1 LELVAVVVVQSERK
15 VEVVVVQMDHLED
28 LGNIDVSENL
38 VETPLGVVYH
48 VFLVVSMIKQ
58 VR

>member
-1 LELVAVVVVQSERK
+1 MELVEVVVVQVERK
-15 VEVVVVQMDHLED
+15 AEGVVVQMDHLED

-38 VETPLGVVYH
+38 VEAPLVVEYH
-48 VFLVVSMIKQ
+48 VFLVGSVIKQ